1 MDCSSHRVERLVS
14 GSGGRTRTATGFTPT
29 DFESVVSTNFTT
41 PPSESVGDYTE
52 VDSESN
58 ISAAVDTAAPSII
71 YRRSNSDSLD
81 TCAND
86 CWAACNTK
94 LWKLRLLIASA

>member
-1 MDCSSHRVERLVS
+1 MDCSRHRIERLVN

-58 ISAAVDTAAPSII
+58 ISAVVGSTAPRVI
-71 YRRSNSDSLD
+71 L
-81 TCAND
+81 
-86 CWAACNTK
+86 
-94 LWKLRLLIASA
+94 

>member
-1 MDCSSHRVERLVS
+1 MEWTVNDAEGNKD

-52 VDSESN
+52 LYRESN
-58 ISAAVDTAAPSII
+58 KPAGRSARDFKYLQSIKQ
-71 YRRSNSDSLD
+71 RQ
-81 TCAND
+81 
-86 CWAACNTK
+86 
-94 LWKLRLLIASA
+94 LRNLRK